1 RHFPLGERMRRLSCD
16 FVRLRLLFDR
26 VLRFLAYQ
34 IDRAIP
40 RNRHHPRD
48 GGGYSR
54 VELPGT
60 APDLDVGLLDDLLR
74 QIGSA
79 QDTQHHPIEFPT
91 GCRVEPFKRGLV
103 AAADGGEEPD
113 EFGWRQHGATTP
125 CPVSGPRSTSR
136 LSPPDTGSVER
147 RNYAPGGG

>member
-1 RHFPLGERMRRLSCD
+1 
-16 FVRLRLLFDR
+16 
-26 VLRFLAYQ
+26 
-34 IDRAIP
+34 
-40 RNRHHPRD
+40 
-48 GGGYSR
+48 YSR

-147 RNYAPGGG
+147 RNYAPGGGFAPRPPQTMGLDSGRRDAAQPHGADGVELGLLTGGLLGALALLVALVQQF